1 MNSGFPEQH
10 QFELAIDVLHA
21 GGIVAFPTE
30 TYYGLGVDIDN
41 PQAVKALFRLKKR
54 DPGKPI
60 LVLINDRSQLLDIV
74 AAIPQPYEELMRRF
88 WPGPLT
94 LLFPAISDRLV
105 FITGSTNTI
114 GVRLSPHPV
123 AMELCQQ
130 WGKPLTATSAN
141 ISGWR
146 PAQTADMVESMFGEE
161 IDYILDGGKTSGG
174 ECSTVIGLDKGKLTL
189 VRPGRIDF
197 SEIIR

>member
-1 MNSGFPEQH
+1 MNRSFPNEH
-10 QFELAIDVLHA
+10 QFKQAIDVLHA

-41 PQAVKALFRLKKR
+41 PEAVKALFHLKKR
-54 DPGKPI
+54 DPDKPI
-60 LVLINDRSQLLDIV
+60 LVLIDERSLLSKIV
-74 AAIPQPYEELMRRF
+74 AAIPKSYEELIHRF

-94 LLFPAISDRLV
+94 LLFPVASDQLV

-123 AMELCQQ
+123 AMELCHQ

-141 ISGWR
+141 ISGCQ
-146 PAQTADMVESMFGEE
+146 PAETADMVREIFGDE

-174 ECSTVIGLDKGKLTL
+174 KCSTVVGLDKGKLTL
-189 VRPGRIDF
+189 VRPGRINF
-197 SEIIR
+197 LNITR